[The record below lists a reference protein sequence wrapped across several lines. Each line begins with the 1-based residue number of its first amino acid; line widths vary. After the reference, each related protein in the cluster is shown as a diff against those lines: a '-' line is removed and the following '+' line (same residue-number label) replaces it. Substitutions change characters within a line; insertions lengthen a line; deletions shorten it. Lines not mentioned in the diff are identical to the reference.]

1 MAPLAIMSRPETPMR
16 RSLMPILLAALLAAA
31 PAAAGPIPQGV
42 WIVEDIDGR
51 GVIDNLQSTL
61 QAEGDRVAGMAG
73 CNRYNGQLRED
84 GTGLSIGPVMSTR
97 MMCPP
102 AVMDQEQKLFS
113 ALARVRG
120 QTQRNG
126 LLHLQD
132 AEGRT
137 IIRLSRKS

>member
-1 MAPLAIMSRPETPMR
+1 MHSSLVAVVLAAG
-16 RSLMPILLAALLAAA
+16 LLAGTAVTAMATPL
-31 PAAAGPIPQGV
+31 PQGV

-61 QAEGDRVAGMAG
+61 EADGDRVAGMAG

-97 MMCPP
+97 MMCTP

-120 QTQRNG
+120 QDLRNG
-126 LLHLQD
+126 LLHLLD

>member
-1 MAPLAIMSRPETPMR
+1 MHASLVAVVLAAS
-16 RSLMPILLAALLAAA
+16 LLAGTAVTATATSL
-31 PAAAGPIPQGV
+31 PQGV

-61 QAEGDRVAGMAG
+61 EADGDRVAGMAG

-84 GTGLSIGPVMSTR
+84 GTALSIGPVISTR

-120 QTQRNG
+120 MDLRNG
-126 LLHLQD
+126 LLHLLD
-132 AEGRT
+132 AEGRS

>member
-1 MAPLAIMSRPETPMR
+1 MR
-16 RSLMPILLAALLAAA
+16 RPLVPILLAALLTASAAS
-31 PAAAGPIPQGV
+31 AGALPPGG

-51 GVIDNLQSTL
+51 GVIDTLQSTL
-61 QAEGDRVAGMAG
+61 EADGDRVAGMAG

-102 AVMDQEQKLFS
+102 AVMDQAQKLFS

-120 QTQRNG
+120 QTQRDG
-126 LLHLQD
+126 LLHLLD

>member
-1 MAPLAIMSRPETPMR
+1 MR
-16 RSLMPILLAALLAAA
+16 RPLVPILLAALLTSTA
-31 PAAAGPIPQGV
+31 AAAGPLPQGV

-61 QAEGDRVAGMAG
+61 EADGDRVAGMAG

-97 MMCPP
+97 MMCTP

-120 QTQRNG
+120 QDLRNG
-126 LLHLQD
+126 LLHLLD

>member
-1 MAPLAIMSRPETPMR
+1 MHASLVAVVLAAS
-16 RSLMPILLAALLAAA
+16 LLAGTAVTATATSL
-31 PAAAGPIPQGV
+31 PQGV

-61 QAEGDRVAGMAG
+61 EADGDRVAGMAG

-84 GTGLSIGPVMSTR
+84 GTALSIGPVMSTR

-120 QTQRNG
+120 MDLRNG
-126 LLHLQD
+126 LLHLLD
-132 AEGRT
+132 AEGRS